1 MQKKIYN
8 IHAAVIPGGF
18 LHVLKGLSRHL
29 IMQFDFLH
37 I

>member
-1 MQKKIYN
+1 MQKKIYDTQ
-8 IHAAVIPGGF
+8 AAVIPGGF
-18 LHVLKGLSRHL
+18 IYVLKGLSRHL